1 MSHPKA
7 YGPQYGYK
15 YQILCRHP
23 QYNGREWEHCD
34 YATDLADKKHL
45 LTEYKLAYG
54 AGYEF
59 KSILL
64 PAKYERPV
72 PLGYM

>member
-7 YGPQYGYK
+7 YEPVQGQQ

-34 YATDLADKKHL
+34 YAVDKAEKKHL
-45 LTEYKLAYG
+45 LTEYIIAYP
-54 AGYEF
+54 AAYEF
-59 KSILL
+59 KVIRL
-64 PAKYERPV
+64 PLKYHYTNKV
-72 PLGYM
+72 N